1 MEIKAIVL
9 AVAAYLLGSI
19 SFGYLF
25 VKKDTGKDIREIGTG
40 NAGAANVFI
49 NAGKLYGILVG
60 LLDSLK
66 TFVIVIIG
74 MAWGLNDVL
83 AIVAASFGIIGH
95 CFPIYY
101 KFRGG
106 KGSGTAIGIL
116 IYFIPIELLICTVP
130 AAIISYFMRQLRSTP
145 RFFIAF
151 APILAIILRGPT
163 PLTISILYIAVL
175 TGIINLII
183 IYRNREPKAPAAA
196 GETS

>member
-1 MEIKAIVL
+1 MEIEAIVL

-19 SFGYLF
+19 SFSYLF

-49 NAGKLYGILVG
+49 NTGKWQGISVG

-74 MAWGLNDVL
+74 KAWGLDDVL
-83 AIVAASFGIIGH
+83 TIVAASFGIIGH
-95 CFPIYY
+95 CFPLYY

-106 KGSGTAIGIL
+106 KGSSTAIGIL
-116 IYFIPIELLICTVP
+116 IYFIPVELSICMVP
-130 AAIISYFMRQLRSTP
+130 AATISYFLHQLRSTP

-151 APILAIILRGPT
+151 APILVIILRGPT
-163 PLTISILYIAVL
+163 PLAISILYVAVL

-183 IYRNREPKAPAAA
+183 IYRNREPKAKVA
-196 GETS
+196 TD